1 MRVGYRSRTF
11 PRGAMRLKGL
21 LHATAWLAAASMLW
35 ACGPHGPSV
44 AEVARAL
51 PEHLEVPP
59 SPLAP
64 DIVPDRGLRMRPG
77 SSPRR
82 IASVRMTERARRLL
96 RSGNYALALTEL
108 EKSLS
113 TDGSNPYAHYY
124 IAVAHHQLGN
134 FTASLDFLEVAQPIL
149 GHNRPWLVQTLVL
162 RGDNLRALGRL
173 GPAKAAYRKALS
185 MDPANP
191 SANRGLLWARQ
202 GSKAKSW

>member
-1 MRVGYRSRTF
+1 MRVGDRSPTC
-11 PRGAMRLKGL
+11 PRGTMRLKGL
-21 LHATAWLAAASMLW
+21 LRAAAWLAVAFMLP
-35 ACGPHGPSV
+35 ACGQHGPSV

-51 PEHLEVPP
+51 PETLEVPP

-64 DIVPDRGLRMRPG
+64 DRGLRTRPG
-77 SSPRR
+77 SSPQR

-96 RSGNYALALTEL
+96 RSGNYARALTEL

-134 FTASLDFLEVAQPIL
+134 FRASLDFLEVAEPIL
-149 GHNRPWLVQTLVL
+149 GQDLPWLVQTLVL
-162 RGDNLRALGRL
+162 RGDNLRALGRF
-173 GPAKAAYRKALS
+173 GPARAAYRRALS

-191 SANRGLLWARQ
+191 SANRGLSWARHR
-202 GSKAKSW
+202 SKAKSW